1 MRTKLNSWPSG
12 TPDFV
17 THVVMKEYIQD
28 TSKKAGADS
37 VTIYGARVQKLRK
50 QDDRWEVTWST
61 LREDERSEIV
71 QEEEHRSVKRYHVRS
86 ALSTRLT
93 VADI

>member
-1 MRTKLNSWPSG
+1 
-12 TPDFV
+12 
-17 THVVMKEYIQD
+17 MKEYIQD
-28 TSKKAGADS
+28 TSKKAGVDG
-37 VTIYGARVQKLRK
+37 VTIYGARVQKLWK